1 MIRDGVDEEQLTIDY
16 DIALSTSYHVP
27 VMYFCLRETP
37 QVGPA
42 ALDDI
47 YNFLVP
53 RQHQQSLRNN
63 GVMGGISFGVCHDT
77 PSRCWFCDFHE
88 LIKNS
93 IIPSPAFQLTS
104 FTLVTPPVPWKL
116 LPAIKTLSPKIIFS
130 HGSALLVAALI

>member
-1 MIRDGVDEEQLTIDY
+1 MEEQLTMDY

-27 VMYFCLRETP
+27 VMYFRLRETP

-47 YNFLVP
+47 YNSLVP

-63 GVMGGISFGVCHDT
+63 GVMGGISFGVCQPHRDVVCDLHD
-77 PSRCWFCDFHE
+77 

-93 IIPSPAFQLTS
+93 ITPSLAFQLTS
-104 FTLVTPPVPWKL
+104 FTPVTLRAP
-116 LPAIKTLSPKIIFS
+116 
-130 HGSALLVAALI
+130 